1 MNHVTIGHF
10 VCDENGHA
18 KGGKPGDQTGREGR
32 FQSWYLEG
40 SNGSIWQDVFRAK
53 GKKIRKKIAK
63 NMIELVENPHIGYNQ
78 NARTT
83 LDREAKKVDYD
94 FKKIEVDCDTDC
106 SQATAECIIGAGIP
120 ISPDMYTGN
129 EKQLIE
135 ATGQFK
141 TYDGA
146 SYTKSDQKLKVGDI
160 LFKIGH
166 SAIVVKVQYIIDR
179 YIKYQEGQP
188 IMSGEDIEKI
198 QKKLNK
204 VMKCKLEV
212 DGEYGPKTAAET
224 VRFQSKKKLTPDG
237 IIGPK
242 TAEALGFW
250 WEG

>member
-10 VCDENGHA
+10 VCDENGHS

-32 FQSWYLEG
+32 FQSWYAKG
-40 SNGSIWQDVFRAK
+40 SNGKGWQDVFRAK
-53 GKKIRKKIAK
+53 DKDTRKKIAQ
-63 NMIELVENPHIGYNQ
+63 NMIELVDNPHVGYNQ

-135 ATGQFK
+135 ATKKFY
-141 TYDGA
+141 TYDSK
-146 SYTKSDQKLKVGDI
+146 SYIESDQKLKVGDI

-166 SAIVVKVQYIIDR
+166 SAVVVKVQYIIDR
-179 YIKYQEGQP
+179 IIRYQQGKP
-188 IMSGEDIEKI
+188 IMSGEDVMKI
-198 QKKLNK
+198 QKKINK
-204 VMKCKLEV
+204 VMKCDLDV
-212 DGEYGPKTAAET
+212 DGEYGPKTAAEV
-224 VRFQSKKKLTPDG
+224 VRFQAKKKLTPDG
-237 IIGPK
+237 IVGK
-242 TAEALGFW
+242 HTAEALGFW